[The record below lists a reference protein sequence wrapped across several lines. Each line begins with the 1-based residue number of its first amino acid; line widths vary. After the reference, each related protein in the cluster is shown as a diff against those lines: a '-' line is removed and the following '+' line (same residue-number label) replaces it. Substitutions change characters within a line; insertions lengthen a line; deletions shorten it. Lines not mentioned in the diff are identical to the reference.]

1 MFEPERTP
9 AEVQNLLKE
18 LEIKQ
23 NSPQDDCPPRNTRIE
38 NMDWCACSKTCE
50 AMMIKQGVYAA
61 KKEMTDELFKGINF
75 ALSISADVNYS
86 WLRRYILDP
95 RNILDG
101 FLCNIS

>member
-1 MFEPERTP
+1 
-9 AEVQNLLKE
+9 
-18 LEIKQ
+18 
-23 NSPQDDCPPRNTRIE
+23 
-38 NMDWCACSKTCE
+38 
-50 AMMIKQGVYAA
+50 MMIKQRIYAA